1 MCIGNPH
8 ETDFRLKYAQ
18 QLNGNSLQSQAVYP
32 ARKGNE
38 QMANSRLLPVERPI
52 AQSSLQCRD
61 SIAVPS

>member
-18 QLNGNSLQSQAVYP
+18 QLNGNSLQSQAVFP

-38 QMANSRLLPVERPI
+38 QMANSRLFPVERPI
-52 AQSSLQCRD
+52 AQSGL
-61 SIAVPS
+61 